1 MNANK
6 EITMTTTSKP
16 ETTNVRCWGQS
27 RPAML
32 DRSGAV
38 LVLDPVSGTYTRCH
52 PLTPAQERYV
62 RARVRAS

>member
-1 MNANK
+1 MPK
-6 EITMTTTSKP
+6 IITDTTPTTTI
-16 ETTNVRCWGQS
+16 VRCWGQ
-27 RPAML
+27 RVRAML